1 MEQII
6 YILMGVIA
14 GITSGLFGIGGGMV
28 IVPLALTLGLS
39 SHHAIS
45 LSVVQMIFSSI
56 FGSFINFKKGLLNL
70 KDGLFVGLGG
80 LIGASFSGLVLKLL
94 SDVALTALFLCLSI
108 IFFLKYAFNVKNT
121 VQQSHRS
128 ELSKRLILVA
138 AGMLTGVFAI
148 SLGIGG
154 GLLIAPILG
163 YFLGYDSKK
172 VVPLSLFFV
181 VFASI
186 SGVSSFILQGVID
199 NEVVMNGV
207 YVGLDSMFGV
217 FIGIKIIE
225 NMKVSFHRKILLSVY
240 ALSILMTAFGLL
252 RKLGVINL

>member
-1 MEQII
+1 M
-6 YILMGVIA
+6 
-14 GITSGLFGIGGGMV
+14 
-28 IVPLALTLGLS
+28 
-39 SHHAIS
+39 
-45 LSVVQMIFSSI
+45 
-56 FGSFINFKKGLLNL
+56 
-70 KDGLFVGLGG
+70 
-80 LIGASFSGLVLKLL
+80 
-94 SDVALTALFLCLSI
+94 
-108 IFFLKYAFNVKNT
+108 
-121 VQQSHRS
+121 QQSHRS

-207 YVGLDSMFGV
+207 YVGLNSMFGV

>member
-1 MEQII
+1 MEQLI
-6 YILMGVIA
+6 YVLMGVIA

-56 FGSFINFKKGLLNL
+56 FGSYINFKKHLLNL

-80 LIGASFSGLVLKLL
+80 LIGASFSGLILKIL
-94 SDVALTALFLCLSI
+94 SDVALTAAFLCLSVV
-108 IFFLKYAFNVKNT
+108 FFLKYAFDVKNA
-121 VQQSHRS
+121 VLQSRRS

-186 SGVSSFILQGVID
+186 SGLISFIVQDVID
-199 NEVVMNGV
+199 KEVVLNGV
-207 YVGLDSMFGV
+207 YVGLGSMLGV

-225 NMKVSFHRKILLSVY
+225 NMKVSAHRKILLSVY

-252 RKLGVINL
+252 RKLGIIVL